1 MTSAPKI
8 QPHHRERLAYVYI
21 RQSTPQQVVE
31 HRESQDL
38 QYQLAQRARDLGW
51 PEAQI
56 VVVDDDLGKS
66 AISATDRPGFQ
77 SLVAAVGL
85 GRVGLILVTD
95 VSRLARNCSDWFQLL
110 DLASIYASLI
120 SDASGIYDPRD
131 YNDRLL
137 LGLKGTFSKA
147 QWYAMRAQ
155 LQAARLNK
163 ARRAELALRLPI
175 GYHRGADGQVSFT
188 PDRQVQSVIHLVFD
202 QFERLASARAVLA
215 YFNQHGLQLPRRI
228 PDGPDRG
235 QITWVKASYQA
246 IYQILKNPAYAGAY
260 VYGRHR
266 YVRLPGEPQRPVS
279 RPVPM
284 GEWIVLKQEAFPGYI
299 TWEQYVRNQ
308 ARLRE
313 NAAGLPWSEAAV
325 RGAPRAGAALL
336 SGLVF
341 CARCGRPL
349 RARYRDKPAYIC
361 EAEHQQYDTPRCQRF
376 AAGHIDQAVTGVFLQ
391 ALQPL
396 HLEAALAAVEQAEA
410 RQRQLAEQW
419 QQRLERAR
427 YEAELAQRR
436 YRRVDPDH
444 RLVAAELERDWEAKL
459 LHFQHLQQEW
469 RQVQSQTLAPLS
481 ETDRQQLRQLAQDV
495 PALWHAPTTTPQDRK
510 RLLRCLIRDISLDSF
525 SQPGFSH
532 IAVRWH
538 TGAITS
544 LSVPRPKPGRHT
556 SATLIERIR
565 SLAQSQPDDQIALTL
580 NQEGRLTFIPLRG
593 TGRPALDAAAGR
605 RRAPQAAYSHCL
617 PLCHRHARPARR
629 WPHLR
634 RPGRPGTGRQPLHDR
649 RLVPPRLA
657 DRASTAPGHTRVGA
671 PDPARPA
678 TPRWLGL
685 PDPGHDSRGPG
696 HGRAPLSPEQLREE
710 IRAGRLVTYRLL
722 IKNRWRWFVRPPVE
736 TVNPQV

>member
-376 AAGHIDQAVTGVFLQ
+376 AAGHIDQAVTGLFLQ

-459 LHFQHLQQEW
+459 QHFQHLQQEW
-469 RQVQSQTLAPLS
+469 SQVQSQTLAPLS

-525 SQPGFSH
+525 SQPGFSR

-565 SLAQSQPDDQIALTL
+565 SLARTQPDDQIALTL
-580 NQEGRLTFIPLRG
+580 NQEGRLTFTGQPWTRQRVSGVRRKQHIPTACPSVTATPGPRG
-593 TGRPALDAAAGR
+593 DGLISAA
-605 RRAPQAAYSHCL
+605 QAARELGGNPSMI
-617 PLCHRHARPARR
+617 ADWFRR
-629 WPHLR
+629 GWLVGHQP
-634 RPGRPGTGRQPLHDR
+634 RPGTPLWVRLTPQDRQRLDGSACLTPDMTPL
-649 RLVPPRLA
+649 A
-657 DRASTAPGHTRVGA
+657 QATA
-671 PDPARPA
+671 
-678 TPRWLGL
+678 LL
-685 PDPGHDSRGPG
+685 Q
-696 HGRAPLSPEQLREE
+696 LSSEQLREE
-710 IRAGRLVTYRLL
+710 IRAGRLLAYRLL

-736 TVNPQV
+736 TANPQA

>member
-51 PEAQI
+51 PDARI

-137 LGLKGTFSKA
+137 LGLKGTFSEA

-266 YVRLPGEPQRPVS
+266 YVRLPGEPQRLVS
-279 RPVPM
+279 RLVPM

-376 AAGHIDQAVTGVFLQ
+376 AAGHIDQAVTDLFLQ

-396 HLEAALAAVEQAEA
+396 HLEAALAAVEEAEA

-444 RLVAAELERDWEAKL
+444 RLVAVELERDWEAKL
-459 LHFQHLQQEW
+459 QHYQHVQQEW
-469 RQVQSQTLAPLS
+469 SQVQSQTLAPLR

-525 SQPGFSH
+525 SQPGFSR

-565 SLAQSQPDDQIALTL
+565 SLAQTQPDDQIALTL
-580 NQEGRLTFIPLRG
+580 NQEGRLTFTGQPWTRQRVASVRRKQHISTACPAVSSTPGPRG
-593 TGRPALDAAAGR
+593 DGLISAA
-605 RRAPQAAYSHCL
+605 QAARELGVNPSMI
-617 PLCHRHARPARR
+617 ADWFRR
-629 WPHLR
+629 GWLVGHQP
-634 RPGRPGTGRQPLHDR
+634 RPGTPVWVRLTPQDRQRLDGSACLTPDMIPL
-649 RLVPPRLA
+649 A
-657 DRASTAPGHTRVGA
+657 QATAVLH
-671 PDPARPA
+671 
-678 TPRWLGL
+678 
-685 PDPGHDSRGPG
+685 
-696 HGRAPLSPEQLREE
+696 LSPEQLQEE

-736 TVNPQV
+736 TANPQV

>member
-1 MTSAPKI
+1 MTPAPKI
-8 QPHHRERLAYVYI
+8 EAHHRQRLAYVYI
-21 RQSTPQQVVE
+21 RQSTPQQVLE

-51 PEAQI
+51 PEARI
-56 VVVDDDLGKS
+56 IVVDDDLGKS

-77 SLVAAVGL
+77 NLVAAVGL

-110 DLASIYASLI
+110 DLASVYAALI

-137 LGLKGTFSKA
+137 LGLKGTFSEA

-163 ARRAELALRLPI
+163 ARRAELALRLPV
-175 GYHRGADGQVSFT
+175 GYHRRADGQVCFT
-188 PDRQVQSVIHLVFD
+188 PDRQVQKIIRLVFD
-202 QFERLASARAVLA
+202 QFERLTSARAVLA
-215 YFNQHGLQLPRRI
+215 FFNEQRLQLPRRI

-235 QITWVKASYQA
+235 QITWVKPSYQA
-246 IYQILKNPAYAGAY
+246 IYHILKNPAYAGAY
-260 VYGRHR
+260 VYGRHH
-266 YVRLPGEPQRPVS
+266 YVRLPGQPQRPVC

-284 GEWIVLKQEAFPGYI
+284 DEWTVLKQDAFPGYI
-299 TWEQYVRNQ
+299 NWQQFLRNQ

-313 NAAGLPWSEAAV
+313 NAAGLPWSDASV

-376 AAGHIDQAVTGVFLQ
+376 GAPHIDQAVSDLFLQ

-410 RQRQLAEQW
+410 RQHQLAEQW
-419 QQRLERAR
+419 QLRLERAR
-427 YEAELAQRR
+427 YEADLARRR

-444 RLVAAELERDWEAKL
+444 RLVAVELERDWEDKL
-459 LHFQHLQQEW
+459 QHLQHLQQEW
-469 RQVQSQTLAPLS
+469 SQLQSQNLAPLS
-481 ETDRQQLRQLAQDV
+481 ESERQRLRQLAQDV
-495 PALWHAPTTTPQDRK
+495 PALWHAPSTTPQDRK
-510 RLLRCLIRDISLDSF
+510 RLLRCLIRDITLDSF
-525 SQPGFSH
+525 SQPDFSR
-532 IAVRWH
+532 IALRWH
-538 TGAITS
+538 TGNITT

-556 SATLIERIR
+556 SVALIERIR
-565 SLAQSQPDDQIALTL
+565 SLAQTQPDDLIALTL
-580 NQEGRLTFIPLRG
+580 NREGWLTFTGLPWTRQRVAGVRRKQHIPTACPSLSATPGPRG
-593 TGRPALDAAAGR
+593 DGLISAA
-605 RRAPQAAYSHCL
+605 QAARELDVNPSL
-617 PLCHRHARPARR
+617 IADWFRR
-629 WPHLR
+629 GWLLGHQP
-634 RPGRPGTGRQPLHDR
+634 RPGTPVWVR
-649 RLVPPRLA
+649 
-657 DRASTAPGHTRVGA
+657 
-671 PDPARPA
+671 
-678 TPRWLGL
+678 
-685 PDPGHDSRGPG
+685 
-696 HGRAPLSPEQLREE
+696 LSPQDRQRLDGSAALTPDMIPLAQAPTVLHLSPQQLRHQ
-710 IRAGRLVTYRLL
+710 IQTGRLLAYRLL
-722 IKNRWRWFVRPPVE
+722 IKNRWRWFVQPAVE

>member
-137 LGLKGTFSKA
+137 LGLKGTFSEA

-279 RPVPM
+279 RLVPM

-376 AAGHIDQAVTGVFLQ
+376 AAGHIDQAVTDLFLQ

-396 HLEAALAAVEQAEA
+396 HLEAALAAVEEAEA

-444 RLVAAELERDWEAKL
+444 RLVAVELERDWEAKL
-459 LHFQHLQQEW
+459 QHYQHVQQEW
-469 RQVQSQTLAPLS
+469 SQVQSQTLAPLR

-525 SQPGFSH
+525 SQPGFSR

-565 SLAQSQPDDQIALTL
+565 SLAQTQPDDQIALTL
-580 NQEGRLTFIPLRG
+580 NQEGRLTFTGQPWTRQRVASVRRKQHISTACPAVSSTPGPRG
-593 TGRPALDAAAGR
+593 DGLISAA
-605 RRAPQAAYSHCL
+605 QAARELGVNPSMI
-617 PLCHRHARPARR
+617 ADWFRR
-629 WPHLR
+629 GWLVGHQP
-634 RPGRPGTGRQPLHDR
+634 RPGTPVWVRLTPQDRQRLDGSACLTPDMIPL
-649 RLVPPRLA
+649 A
-657 DRASTAPGHTRVGA
+657 QATAVLH
-671 PDPARPA
+671 
-678 TPRWLGL
+678 
-685 PDPGHDSRGPG
+685 
-696 HGRAPLSPEQLREE
+696 LSPEQLQEE

-736 TVNPQV
+736 TANPQV